1 MAKVDLELVKLVLQ
15 RNELDVRQVSQI
27 IEDINVEM
35 SAMVE
40 DEQKPPPVKKQFVMM
55 VSDPEGKL
63 AGQNMTGWVLQIPE
77 EDSPYVAN
85 ERLIKSGYAYNASP
99 KGRRIPVQS
108 IGEICEVVTT
118 KFTKENNVWIK
129 TKEPILLV
137 TTDNKLPMDNSGKF

>member
-1 MAKVDLELVKLVLQ
+1 MAKVDMELVKLVLQ
-15 RNELDVRQVSQI
+15 RNELDVKQVSQI

-35 SAMVE
+35 AAMA
-40 DEQKPPPVKKQFVMM
+40 DEEKPPPVKKQFVMM

-77 EDSPYVAN
+77 EDSPYVTN

-99 KGRRIPVQS
+99 RGRRIPVKT
-108 IGEICEVVTT
+108 IGEICEVVTS

-129 TKEPILLV
+129 TKEPILLI
-137 TTDNKLPMDNSGKF
+137 TTDNKLPMDAEGKF